1 MTCVAK
7 STKARAWLQGAA
19 IVALSAALLATGARA
34 ETIGGA
40 LAKAYLNN
48 PDINQ
53 QRAAVRVQ
61 DENVPKAN
69 SGYLP
74 NISAEGD
81 VGRDYTDVDLP
92 GVGQQKTVTT

>member
-1 MTCVAK
+1 MCCEIDDG
-7 STKARAWLQGAA
+7 ARLAA
-19 IVALSAALLATGARA
+19 REPRSPHCRWRCWRRAARA

-61 DENVPKAN
+61 DENIPKAN
-69 SGYLP
+69 AGYLP
-74 NISAEGD
+74 TVSAEADAG
-81 VGRDYTDVDLP
+81 LP
-92 GVGQQKTVTT
+92 NTLAPGLGPGYAEPVST

>member
-1 MTCVAK
+1 MA
-7 STKARAWLQGAA
+7 ARGRNRR
-19 IVALSAALLATGARA
+19 IIAALLASGARA

-53 QRAAVRVQ
+53 QRAAVRAQ
-61 DENVPKAN
+61 DENIPKAN

-81 VGRDYTDVDLP
+81 VGRSHDGSERHARAVATKARQP
-92 GVGQQKTVTT
+92 RRAATASP

>member
-1 MTCVAK
+1 M
-7 STKARAWLQGAA
+7 
-19 IVALSAALLATGARA
+19 ALLATGARA

-61 DENVPKAN
+61 DENIPKAN
-69 SGYLP
+69 AGYLP
-74 NISAEGD
+74 NVSAEADAAMSNTLASGL
-81 VGRDYTDVDLP
+81 GAGYPNPST
-92 GVGQQKTVTT
+92 